1 MRAINRLGE
10 DQRECVMLRFIQ
22 GMSVNETAEI
32 MGRNSGAVKALQH
45 RAIRKLADFVRDDL
59 R

>member
-1 MRAINRLGE
+1 
-10 DQRECVMLRFIQ
+10 MLRFIQ